1 MKNKNNQNQ
10 NKEKPMRVKKLY
22 GVEISEFEL
31 FCIRMIC
38 DYLFLDRFNDSASFI
53 RFEQC
58 FGPLFS
64 LKNKDFK
71 LVEAYREIIGKN
83 KKYIT
88 FRRLIKAYINW
99 KKKISNNYSF
109 NYFMNEVFNNM
120 IRKKGEVAG
129 KLVEGERVFSTR
141 NCKNRK
147 IITKLS
153 VQTDKTKNQING
165 FVIEYDEYFK
175 AILCA
180 KEKKEDINLEIH
192 FNLFHSKEDKLGI
205 ELDRDGISHIA
216 GKYEENSG
224 IIKFLIFKCRSGKTM
239 YIGDPSEKEGEKI
252 SPFIFGS
259 SKCQLKQ
266 MKMGLIKDQLSYL
279 QPTYQISTRINENLN
294 INFDDLNEQYI
305 QNDEPKFEEREYENA
320 TEEQIGTTEEDKKK
334 FLFPLILDDQFVDKM
349 NLLEQISGKSFK
361 EIYKSYFE
369 DGKPIEKFKE
379 MMKIMLQDY
388 LNKENREEKLRS
400 EKKNLMDNLYYT
412 KNNFDSVFVKLT
424 KFKDKIKEKIGKE
437 EEKDIEFMDE
447 EEEEEDDKN
456 LIKIKSGEF
465 LVKGQNLPKNQ
476 NLRSNKAID
485 NKGKE
490 QIKETE
496 KEQKKEIEK
505 EQKKEIEKEQKKE
518 IEKEQKKEIE
528 KEQKKET
535 EKEQKKETEKEQK
548 KEIEKEPQDS
558 KVNTKHNYIERNDK
572 AYNNHKVVEIKY
584 TSKKNNKKEPQD
596 SVKK

>member
-1 MKNKNNQNQ
+1 
-10 NKEKPMRVKKLY
+10 
-22 GVEISEFEL
+22 
-31 FCIRMIC
+31 
-38 DYLFLDRFNDSASFI
+38 
-53 RFEQC
+53 
-58 FGPLFS
+58 
-64 LKNKDFK
+64 
-71 LVEAYREIIGKN
+71 
-83 KKYIT
+83 
-88 FRRLIKAYINW
+88 
-99 KKKISNNYSF
+99 
-109 NYFMNEVFNNM
+109 
-120 IRKKGEVAG
+120 
-129 KLVEGERVFSTR
+129 
-141 NCKNRK
+141 
-147 IITKLS
+147 
-153 VQTDKTKNQING
+153 
-165 FVIEYDEYFK
+165 
-175 AILCA
+175 
-180 KEKKEDINLEIH
+180 
-192 FNLFHSKEDKLGI
+192 
-205 ELDRDGISHIA
+205 
-216 GKYEENSG
+216 
-224 IIKFLIFKCRSGKTM
+224 
-239 YIGDPSEKEGEKI
+239 
-252 SPFIFGS
+252 
-259 SKCQLKQ
+259 
-266 MKMGLIKDQLSYL
+266 
-279 QPTYQISTRINENLN
+279 
-294 INFDDLNEQYI
+294 
-305 QNDEPKFEEREYENA
+305 
-320 TEEQIGTTEEDKKK
+320 
-334 FLFPLILDDQFVDKM
+334 M

-447 EEEEEDDKN
+447 EEEEEDDTN
-456 LIKIKSGEF
+456 LIKIKTGEY

-485 NKGKE
+485 NK
-490 QIKETE
+490 E

-518 IEKEQKKEIE
+518 IEKEQKKQIEKEQKKEIE
-528 KEQKKET
+528 KKQKKET

-584 TSKKNNKKEPQD
+584 TSKKNNEKEPQD